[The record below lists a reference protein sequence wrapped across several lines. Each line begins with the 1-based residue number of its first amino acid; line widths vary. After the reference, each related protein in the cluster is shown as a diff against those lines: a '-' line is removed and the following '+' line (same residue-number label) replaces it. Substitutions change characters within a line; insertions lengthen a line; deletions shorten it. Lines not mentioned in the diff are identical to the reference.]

1 MQGIKSKTQLII
13 LACSPFVM
21 ALVADG
27 VQVKIS
33 NETTQDL
40 IVTVYDLSAQP
51 QKVLLQNSH
60 INGFTSVV
68 VNAIGDATGRANL
81 SWSATN
87 SDALSPKCGH
97 GEVRGLANNSTTT
110 VQADSTCSAPTSS
123 D

>member
-1 MQGIKSKTQLII
+1 MRSKLTILII
-13 LACSPFVM
+13 LASLPVVM

-40 IVTVYDLSAQP
+40 IVTVHDLSVQP
-51 QKVLLQNSH
+51 PKVLLQNARL
-60 INGFTSVV
+60 NGFTSVL
-68 VNAIGDATGRANL
+68 VNAIGDAMGRANL
-81 SWSATN
+81 SWSAIN

-97 GEVRGLANNSTTT
+97 AEVRGLPNNSTTT
-110 VQADSTCSAPTSS
+110 VQADSICSVPTSG